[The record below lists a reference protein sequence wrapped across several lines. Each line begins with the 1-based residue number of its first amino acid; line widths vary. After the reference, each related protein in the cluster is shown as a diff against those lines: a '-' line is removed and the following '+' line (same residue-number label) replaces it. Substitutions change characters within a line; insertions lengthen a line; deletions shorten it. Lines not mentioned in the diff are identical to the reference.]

1 MYGNDYI
8 TTQAL
13 STLTLARSSGALA
26 KVASFPE
33 IRMHPQRPSIAVLA
47 GIVVAA
53 YAARLAAQSPGNVE
67 IGGFG
72 QFTRADAAWQ
82 LQNGWGGGGRLG
94 VFLTSHLELEAD
106 AGFSNLTNEPPRP
119 SGSTSAQTF
128 NGQFTYNIPFGAG
141 GRTHHLL
148 LEAGAGGE
156 RVDGHNDFSVPL
168 GGGLRVA
175 LGDVVALRFDGI
187 VEYVE
192 NPTGSTF
199 GFTQTVGLN
208 PKAARSTNL
217 ELRAG
222 LSFMLGNRKAAP
234 PPPSPVAVAPPPP
247 RQEPPPPPRRE
258 PPPPDRSGIIRDSLA
273 AVSRARE
280 ALLAKVY
287 FDFDRSELRDD
298 QRATLD
304 AKLPILRA
312 NAGVRI
318 RIEGNADERGSDEY
332 NQALGM
338 RRAQTARKYLIDNG
352 IDASRID
359 ISSNGEERP
368 VCQEHNEGCWQQNRR
383 DEFVIVAGGDNLIA
397 PR

>member
-1 MYGNDYI
+1 
-8 TTQAL
+8 
-13 STLTLARSSGALA
+13 
-26 KVASFPE
+26 
-33 IRMHPQRPSIAVLA
+33 MHPQRLF
-47 GIVVAA
+47 IVVLGGSVTAA
-53 YAARLAAQSPGNVE
+53 SAARLSAQSPGTVE
-67 IGGFG
+67 VGAFG
-72 QFTRADAAWQ
+72 QYTRTDAAWEVK
-82 LQNGWGGGGRLG
+82 NGWGAGGRLG
-94 VFLTSHLELEAD
+94 VFLTSHLELEA
-106 AGFSNLTNEPPRP
+106 AASSSSFTNEPPRA
-119 SGSTSAQTF
+119 SGSSSEQTF

-141 GRTHHLL
+141 GRTHDLL

-156 RVDGHNDFSVPL
+156 RFAGHNDFSVPL

-192 NPTGSTF
+192 NPTATSFNFPVGV
-199 GFTQTVGLN
+199 TVN

-222 LSFMLGNRKAAP
+222 LSLMLGKHNAPPPPPVAAAP
-234 PPPSPVAVAPPPP
+234 PPQREAPPPPP
-247 RQEPPPPPRRE
+247 RQAPPPPQ
-258 PPPPDRSGIIRDSLA
+258 DRSGIIRDSLA
-273 AVSRARE
+273 AVGRARD

-298 QRATLD
+298 QRSILD
-304 AKLPILRA
+304 SKLPVLKA
-312 NAGVRI
+312 NPAVRI

-352 IDASRID
+352 IDAGRID

-383 DEFVIVAGGDNLIA
+383 GEFVIVAGGDTLIA